1 MLDAPNKKRKHARRV
16 FARGYRAVLADRGG
30 MWHGICSVADIS
42 EGGAK
47 LKLGHSQDAP
57 DGELVLILGPNQC
70 PQRACRIVW
79 RKHRELGIV
88 FLATPKTSPT

>member
-1 MLDAPNKKRKHARRV
+1 MLLPKRKHARRV

-30 MWHGICSVADIS
+30 VWHGICSVADIS

-47 LKLGHSQDAP
+47 LKLDDSQRAP
-57 DGELVLILGPNQC
+57 EGELILILGPRQS

-79 RKHRELGIV
+79 RKDGELGIV
-88 FLATPKTSPT
+88 FLAAPKTSPP